1 MKDNSCQDFQANVEK
16 YLIRHRS
23 VLDIMSNYQESTARV
38 NRALAKAVT
47 ECGCIKIDAHKQN
60 VPQDINFTSLKEYMS
75 SHVDGELCPH
85 CKETIAKEI
94 GHSLFYMAALCN
106 LTGLKMDTVM
116 QEENNAIAT
125 LGFYYLS

>member
-1 MKDNSCQDFQANVEK
+1 MKETSCQDFQANVEK

-23 VLDIMSNYQESTARV
+23 VLDIMSKYQESTARV

-125 LGFYYLS
+125 LGFDYLS